1 MSIKITMLKALEEP
15 WLNVAN
21 NGHVFVDI
29 SDDEDNTDE
38 EPTEGQRLV
47 PLTEAQIR
55 EMNEGFKIP
64 DYILTVPL
72 ILACLFLYL
81 VYLLLL

>member
-1 MSIKITMLKALEEP
+1 MLKALEEP

>member
-1 MSIKITMLKALEEP
+1 MLKALEEP

-38 EPTEGQRLV
+38 EPIEAFEGQRLL
-47 PLTEAQIR
+47 PLTGAQMR
-55 EMNEGFKIP
+55 EMNGFRTVYIP
-64 DYILTVPL
+64 DYVVCAPTALLILT
-72 ILACLFLYL
+72 CLFLYL
-81 VYLLLL
+81 LLL